1 MSFRP
6 STGDRVRHWT
16 QQHRPSR
23 RTMSRAGVIACLALG
38 ALGGVNAIATSCAP
52 DHTVT
57 VDQLDTTLNRGTSV
71 SGFADAYV
79 NVYLTTTSAS
89 ALTAFTGAR
98 ITPTAVPVSVIK
110 TAPWSVTRQP
120 SGFANVDYWSVIIG
134 AFVKPISKAPELRF
148 YQVPVAVVQGN
159 PRITTAPAI
168 VNGPDIGYDIDL
180 NYPSQVSQD
189 SDAYKTVAD
198 FLDTWLKGTAS
209 HPASGD
215 ISRYSISPQIR
226 PFDHAPFTKI
236 GIDSINAQADIP
248 AAAQNGFT
256 TKILVTAEGSINDKS
271 NQTLTYPLVLVR
283 QSDKWFISDID
294 PAPQI
299 AGRIAK
305 PTETTQPPS
314 STSTNAPG

>member
-1 MSFRP
+1 MARS
-6 STGDRVRHWT
+6 
-16 QQHRPSR
+16 
-23 RTMSRAGVIACLALG
+23 GVIACLVLG
-38 ALGGVNAIATSCAP
+38 ALGGVNTIATSCAP

-57 VDQLDTTLNRGTSV
+57 VGQLDMTLNRGTSV
-71 SGFADAYV
+71 GGFADAYV

-98 ITPTAVPVSVIK
+98 ISPTAVPVNVIK

-120 SGFANVDYWSVIIG
+120 SGFGNVDYWSVIIG
-134 AFVKPISKAPELRF
+134 AFVKPISRAPELRF

-159 PRITTAPAI
+159 PRITAAPAI
-168 VNGPDIGYDIDL
+168 VNGPDIGYDVDL
-180 NYPSQVSQD
+180 DYPSQVSQD
-189 SDAYKTVAD
+189 SDAYHTVSA
-198 FLDTWLKGTAS
+198 FLSTWLVGTAS
-209 HPASGD
+209 NPASGD

-226 PFDHAPFTKI
+226 PFEKAPFTKI
-236 GIDSINAQADIP
+236 GIDSINGQTDIP
-248 AAAQNGFT
+248 ADAQNGFT

-271 NQTLTYPLVLVR
+271 NQTLTYPLVIVR
-283 QSDKWFISDID
+283 QSDKWFISDIN

-314 STSTNAPG
+314 SSSINAPG